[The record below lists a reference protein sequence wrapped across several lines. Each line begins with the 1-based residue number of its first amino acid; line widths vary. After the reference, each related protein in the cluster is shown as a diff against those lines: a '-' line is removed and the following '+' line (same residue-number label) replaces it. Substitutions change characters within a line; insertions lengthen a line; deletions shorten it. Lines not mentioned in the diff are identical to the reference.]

1 MPRNTRLSTASR
13 SLTDTFRNTLLATC
27 AGLAF
32 MAPALADTEGDPV
45 DDGPIARG
53 TPPEGGTIVYTTWQ
67 PERRIWME
75 FYWVVPEGYGD
86 AHGVCLSQSYST
98 FSSAEPEARGSLRNQ
113 PLSFCNR
120 NEYGELEPG
129 RAPWDRANRRS
140 A

>member
-1 MPRNTRLSTASR
+1 MAPLSIPRLTQGEIMPRNTRLSTASR

-67 PERRIWME
+67 PERRT
-75 FYWVVPEGYGD
+75 
-86 AHGVCLSQSYST
+86 ARLCL
-98 FSSAEPEARGSLRNQ
+98 
-113 PLSFCNR
+113 
-120 NEYGELEPG
+120 
-129 RAPWDRANRRS
+129 
-140 A
+140 